1 MFSGALR
8 CLKLYRATHPAVAH
22 MIANCLPK
30 PDPPPM
36 YRVLLSFAS
45 HAGLLIP
52 AITCDQDATTGQLGW
67 SNRVQSIDAPRNRFH
82 LVRAF
87 LSRTMR
93 TCIVMISFLLR
104 LVHSHTNII
113 IDLLDCNSV
122 DGQHR
127 KEALALDICA
137 SRYTSP
143 PFHSAAA
150 RTTSLPTFTAIAP
163 SASQLPR
170 SW

>member
-1 MFSGALR
+1 MAMFSGALR
-8 CLKLYRATHPAVAH
+8 CLKLYRGTHPAVAH

-45 HAGLLIP
+45 EAGLLIP

-67 SNRVQSIDAPRNRFH
+67 SDRVQSIDASWNRFH
-82 LVRAF
+82 RVRAL
-87 LSRTMR
+87 LSRSMR
-93 TCIVMISFLLR
+93 TCIVMIPFRLR
-104 LVHSHTNII
+104 FVHSHTSYITRPSW
-113 IDLLDCNSV
+113 LQLGRRSTPTLFVLV
-122 DGQHR
+122 DTR
-127 KEALALDICA
+127 
-137 SRYTSP
+137 RP

-150 RTTSLPTFTAIAP
+150 RTTSLPIFTAIAP
-163 SASQLPR
+163 SASQLPS

>member
-1 MFSGALR
+1 MFSDALR
-8 CLKLYRATHPAVAH
+8 CSKLYQVTHPAVAH

-36 YRVLLSFAS
+36 YRVPLSS
-45 HAGLLIP
+45 TTDAGLLIP

-67 SNRVQSIDAPRNRFH
+67 SDRVQSIDTSRNRFH

-104 LVHSHTNII
+104 LVHSHTSSSTFLTATRSTVNTERTHS
-113 IDLLDCNSV
+113 LSTF
-122 DGQHR
+122 GQ
-127 KEALALDICA
+127 
-137 SRYTSP
+137 RYTSP

-163 SASQLPR
+163 SASQFP
-170 SW
+170 SSC